1 MNIVTKKDLI
11 TKLLSDHPHL
21 RDDDYQLISE
31 IWGYETLALHTDNS
45 IAQFLTDF
53 GNGKYTNPESIRRCR
68 AKLQETMPELRGDKY
83 YKRHR
88 HQSDVIDQLNNF

>member
-21 RDDDYQLISE
+21 RDDDYKLISE
-31 IWGYETLALHTDNS
+31 IWQYESLATIPVTAKD
-45 IAQFLTDF
+45 FLSDF

>member
-31 IWGYETLALHTDNS
+31 IWQYES
-45 IAQFLTDF
+45 IATIPVTAKDFLSDF

-68 AKLQETMPELRGDKY
+68 AKLQETMPELRGKKY
-83 YKRHR
+83 IKRHR

>member
-31 IWGYETLALHTDNS
+31 IWQYESLATIPVTAKD
-45 IAQFLTDF
+45 FLSDF